1 MLVLSQLKAD
11 ELVYDLGS
19 GDGRV
24 VIMAAEEFG
33 ARAVGVEL
41 RDDLVKRAHEKI
53 FELGLDSR
61 VKIVQS
67 DLFKIDLRPADV
79 VTLYLTTSANE
90 KVKPKLESELKRG
103 ARVVSHDYEV
113 LDWKPSK
120 IDKFCENRISLSHA
134 LRLQKMI

>member
-1 MLVLSQLKAD
+1 MLVLSQLNAD

-67 DLFKIDLRPADV
+67 DLF
-79 VTLYLTTSANE
+79 
-90 KVKPKLESELKRG
+90 
-103 ARVVSHDYEV
+103 
-113 LDWKPSK
+113 
-120 IDKFCENRISLSHA
+120 
-134 LRLQKMI
+134 